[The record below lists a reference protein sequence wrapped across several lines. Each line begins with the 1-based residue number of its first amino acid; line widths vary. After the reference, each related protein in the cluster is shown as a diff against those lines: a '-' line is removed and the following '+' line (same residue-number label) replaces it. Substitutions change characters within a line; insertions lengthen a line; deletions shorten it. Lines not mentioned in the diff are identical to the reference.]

1 MIRSSQAHPCPV
13 CGRTKDGDCRVS
25 EDGNL
30 VLCHRNFGDICPPGW
45 RYVKPANDDRTG
57 VFVRD
62 YPKTDRPWGKTFK
75 HPYKSFQGTTHTQV
89 RTYKTDK
96 TGKICKWD
104 KPLGEIKESD
114 LLPYQWDKVKDSPEI
129 FLVEGELCADALLDR
144 GLPATCV
151 RSWGDKQA
159 ELFAGKTVVLLPDC
173 DREGI
178 KKAGKARD
186 LLSAHNATIRWCY
199 LPRIGNWEYPKPKD
213 GLDSYDYFQLGG
225 TVSEL
230 RSAIT
235 EKEIT
240 PKAKDKPQPNTE
252 GGGKSPKVFD
262 LLMTIVSELHL
273 FKEDNELGDTYAD
286 VTIDGVRRTYKVRS
300 SEFKA
305 WLTGEL
311 YRRFEKPANSEAM
324 ETCLKICEAQSMT
337 TIGKVWFKTATHD
350 GKVYLDLCND
360 RWQAIEVSKDGWRV
374 VDSVDLP
381 VRFIR
386 SPVQRELPIP
396 ENYTKLENYTKTTQL
411 ETAPRAKNVVNVV
424 NVVNSQ
430 SKSSKENRLN
440 KLWELLPFAP
450 ESQPLVIAWL
460 LSCLVP
466 TGEKPILV
474 LSAPKGSG
482 KSTIARFLVNLIDAT
497 KADLLPSVGDRRAL
511 AVQSRHR
518 WIFAYDNLTY
528 LSVEQQ
534 DALCC
539 TSTGA
544 GYMERKLFTDDDVT
558 FVEYRRPQILTSVDL
573 VPTRS
578 DLLDRCLLVKLTPI
592 PEGDRKTAEEL
603 EALFTASRSE
613 ILGALLDLLSVALG
627 NLDSV
632 NQPLQRMASF
642 HKLGLAA
649 KIPGFD
655 QAYLASISD
664 SKDEA
669 VRANPIS
676 DAIAEMGN
684 FEGTTQELVQKLKD
698 ISDDPKVQKLTTRA
712 LGRFLN
718 GSLKSD
724 LESIGIR
731 IDSFRSAKCM
741 NWIISRTDT
750 DIDAKK
756 TTLTTLTTEPAPRQD
771 SSCVVIDRANYSNY
785 TNYTKTTQ
793 EGEGDSRAGRAD
805 TPPTTSINGGGTR
818 KICVGD
824 RVRYVGREHWQVCGD
839 RVLTVKAI
847 EGGNAIV
854 TYPKWWLDK
863 TIPIADL
870 ELVVG
875 QCAPP

>member
-1 MIRSSQAHPCPV
+1 
-13 CGRTKDGDCRVS
+13 
-25 EDGNL
+25 
-30 VLCHRNFGDICPPGW
+30 
-45 RYVKPANDDRTG
+45 
-57 VFVRD
+57 
-62 YPKTDRPWGKTFK
+62 
-75 HPYKSFQGTTHTQV
+75 
-89 RTYKTDK
+89 
-96 TGKICKWD
+96 
-104 KPLGEIKESD
+104 
-114 LLPYQWDKVKDSPEI
+114 LPYQWDKVKDSLEI
-129 FLVEGELCADALLDR
+129 FLAEGELCVDDLIGR
-144 GLPATCV
+144 GIPATCV

-159 ELFAGKTVVLLPDC
+159 ELFDGKTVILLPDC

-178 KKAGKARD
+178 KKASKAKD
-186 LLSAHNATIRWCY
+186 LLTAQGVTVRWCY
-199 LPRIGNWEYPKPKD
+199 LPKVGNWEYPKPKD
-213 GLDSYDYFQLGG
+213 GLDSFDYFQLGG
-225 TVSEL
+225 TVEEL

-235 EKEIT
+235 ENEIT
-240 PKAKDKPQPNTE
+240 PKAKDKPKSKGIDTE
-252 GGGKSPKVFD
+252 GEGKSPKVFD

-273 FKEDNELGDTYAD
+273 FKEDNEFGATYAD

-300 SEFKA
+300 SDFKA

-360 RWQAIEVSKDGWRV
+360 HWQAIEVSKDGWRV

-396 ENYTKLENYTKTTQL
+396 NRENYTNLENYTITTQL
-411 ETAPRAKNVVNVV
+411 ETSPRAKNVVNVV

-430 SKSSKENRLN
+430 SKSGKKNRLN

-482 KSTIARFLVNLIDAT
+482 KSTIARFLVNLIDST

-544 GYMERKLFTDDDVT
+544 GYMERKLFTDDEVN

-578 DLLDRCLLVKLTPI
+578 DLLDRCLLVKLNPI
-592 PEGDRKTAEEL
+592 PECDRKTAEEL

-649 KIPGFD
+649 KIPDFD
-655 QAYLASISD
+655 QAYMASISN

-676 DAIAEMGN
+676 DAIAEIGN
-684 FEGTTQELVQKLKD
+684 FEGTAQELLNRLKG

-718 GSLKSD
+718 GTLKSD
-724 LESIGIR
+724 LESIGVR

-741 NWIISRTDT
+741 NWIISGT
-750 DIDAKK
+750 DIAAKQ
-756 TTLTTLTTEPAPRQD
+756 TTLTTLTTKPSLGNDP
-771 SSCVVIDRANYSNY
+771 SCVVIDRANYTNY

-793 EGEGDSRAGRAD
+793 EGEGTDTPLEGRAEAQNTGGDNVPDVPYLENEVGHGRAGRAD
-805 TPPTTSINGGGTR
+805 TPTSLNGGGTR
-818 KICVGD
+818 EISVGD
-824 RVRYVGREHWQVCGD
+824 RVRYVGGIHWNVCRD
-839 RVLTVKAI
+839 YVLTVKSI
-847 EGGNAIV
+847 EGGDAIV
-854 TYPKWWLDK
+854 TYSPWGRDK
-863 TIPIADL
+863 TIPLGDL
-870 ELVVG
+870 ELVLG
-875 QCAPP
+875 YSRRIPKETAKT